1 MARRASTMIRLERT
15 PVVVNM
21 PDSPRALIYP
31 VQKLFLT
38 AVMLPLAIIGLLIVI
53 FRKQSRTLVILSIV
67 PLYYFTVQS
76 IVHTE
81 YRYVLA
87 VVYFL
92 FAFAAVGLMWI
103 GGSMFA
109 KITSLSLWERVRVRA

>member
-15 PVVVNM
+15 PVVVDV
-21 PDSPRALIYP
+21 PDSPRVLIYP

-53 FRKQSRTLVILSIV
+53 FRKQSLALVILSIV

-76 IVHTE
+76 MVHTE
-81 YRYVLA
+81 YRYVLP

-92 FAFAAVGLMWI
+92 FAFAAVGLGWI
-103 GGSMFA
+103 GSFVYT
-109 KITSLSLWERVRVRA
+109 KVISLSLWERVRVRA

>member
-1 MARRASTMIRLERT
+1 MARRASMMLRLERT
-15 PVVVNM
+15 PVVVDM
-21 PDSPRALIYP
+21 PDSPRVLIYP

-38 AVMLPLAIIGLLIVI
+38 AVMLPLAIIGLLVVI
-53 FRKQSRTLVILSIV
+53 FRKQSRALVILLIV

-81 YRYVLA
+81 YRYVLP

-92 FAFAAVGLMWI
+92 FAFAAVGIMWI
-103 GGSMFA
+103 WNSV
-109 KITSLSLWERVRVRA
+109 KRRVSPLSLLGEG

>member
-1 MARRASTMIRLERT
+1 MARRASMMIRLERT
-15 PVVVNM
+15 PIAVVL
-21 PDSPRALIYP
+21 PDSPRVFIYP

-38 AVMLPLAIIGLLIVI
+38 AVMLPLAIIGLLVVI
-53 FRKQSRTLVILSIV
+53 FRKQSRALVILAIV

-87 VVYFL
+87 LVYFL
-92 FAFAAVGLMWI
+92 FAFAAVGLNWI
-103 GGSMFA
+103 VILILS
-109 KITSLSLWERVRVRA
+109 KSLLKRRTSHR